1 MHEYV
6 KELNESVDIVGND
19 LVPMFDRSVI
29 AQLVDGVFDAD
40 LGHTSSGI
48 DGVLDDIAA
57 DSAYPADVQRY
68 AFGLWCFEAGE
79 DCERVAGLVRDRASV
94 SIHARHV
101 RRWRDTQDWPR
112 VAAEVRSGVVHKSGD
127 MVRSMVAVGMV
138 KAMQWALTVFDNP
151 LVKDSVKVA
160 MARAMWDRGGLPAHV
175 RGEVMFGG
183 MLHGGDLADL
193 DDTALDDVIR
203 RYGGGGEDG

>member
-1 MHEYV
+1 M
-6 KELNESVDIVGND
+6 GNSD

-29 AQLVDGVFDAD
+29 SQLVDGVFDSD
-40 LGHTSSGI
+40 LGHSSGI
-48 DGVLDDIAA
+48 DGALDDIAA

-68 AFGLWCFEAGE
+68 AFSLWCFECAE
-79 DCERVAGLVRDRASV
+79 DCERVAELVRDRASV
-94 SIHARHV
+94 SLHAGHV

-112 VAAEVRSGVVHKSGD
+112 VASEVRAGVVHKSGD
-127 MVRSMVAVGMV
+127 MVRAMVSVGMV
-138 KAMQWALTVFDNP
+138 RAMQWALSVFTDP
-151 LVKDSVKVA
+151 LVKDSVKVS

-183 MLHGGDLADL
+183 MLGGGDLAGL

-203 RYGGGGEDG
+203 RYGSTDMGEDMGDG